1 MAVSRVKISTDKM
14 NKYKCLN
21 RNMYAVGEY
30 QIVPIRLKDRHEIMN
45 WRNEQI
51 YHLRQREPLTK
62 EKQDN
67 YFEQVVKKLFDQVEP
82 NQILFSFLK
91 NDECIGY
98 GGLVHINWI
107 DKNAEVSFV
116 MNTSLEGDNFIR
128 YWSIYLDLIEKIAFS
143 DLVLRKLY
151 IYAFDLRP
159 HLYKALE
166 LNSYFLDARLKDH
179 CFFNGEFKDVV
190 IYSKLCK

>member
-1 MAVSRVKISTDKM
+1 
-14 NKYKCLN
+14 
-21 RNMYAVGEY
+21 MYAVGEY

-67 YFEQVVKKLFDQVEP
+67 YFEQVVNKLFDQVEP